1 VIARTSRAEIRRLV
15 DARVPGMTAHDRDEM
30 AIPSYLHWNPL
41 IRWLMWRRYE
51 VVAEL
56 AELAPGAHV
65 LEFGCGIGLFLPT
78 LAARAGTVYA
88 IDRFPQF
95 AKAFAASRGLPVTFV
110 DSVEPVA
117 DATLDTIVAADVMEH
132 LDAPREWAALFRRK
146 LVPGGRLVVSGPTE
160 TPIYQLGRIAAGFAG
175 RSPGCMLVHE
185 CTLGRHPET
194 GGFASRLSYAI
205 LLLVTGTALAALGGA
220 LREQASAF
228 LNARRAYS

>member
-1 VIARTSRAEIRRLV
+1 VIARTSRDEIRHLV

-56 AELAPGAHV
+56 AALGPATRV

-88 IDRFPQF
+88 VDRFPQF
-95 AKAFAASRGLPVTFV
+95 AKALVASRGLAVTFV
-110 DSVEPVA
+110 DSVEAVA

-132 LDAPREWAALFRRK
+132 LEAPREWAALFRRK
-146 LVPGGRLVVSGPTE
+146 LVSGGRLVVSGPTE
-160 TPIYQLGRIAAGFAG
+160 TVLYQLGRLAAGFAG
-175 RSPGCMLVHE
+175 KGDYHHTDITRLQDDITAAGFRLAG
-185 CTLGRHPET
+185 GRGLP
-194 GGFASRLSYAI
+194 FAMPPHLFK
-205 LLLVTGTALAALGGA
+205 VLAF
-220 LREQASAF
+220 S
-228 LNARRAYS
+228 